1 MGNNN
6 QKPRAHALDALRG
19 YAIITMVLSAMEA
32 FSVLP
37 RWMYHAQVPPPDH
50 VFDPTIYGIT
60 WVDIIFPF
68 FLFSMGAAIPLSLGR
83 QHAKGESIM
92 KLTWK
97 TVQRWVKL
105 TFFAIF
111 IIHAFPFMLGYE
123 QEWMRYAMPIFFF
136 ILLCLMFMPNPF
148 GLSPYKARA
157 ITWSAYLVAVGF
169 MLLQPYAGGAPFRLT
184 DSDCIMLILANVS
197 LTGSIIYLLTIG
209 HPLRRRALLPFL
221 VALVMAAHTANS
233 WPALLIHT
241 SWLPW
246 LYLPAYQE
254 YLLIIIPGTVAGEWI
269 AQWLEKMKANDTSEG
284 LVESVQ
290 KKNEAVLE
298 NVNPLKGGGEAVLEN
313 GNPLKGGRG
322 AVLENGNKVKNDEK
336 AVLENVNP
344 LKGGRGAVLENG
356 NGVKNDEK
364 VVLENGNPLK
374 GGGGAVLEN
383 ENKVRTRSEEMK
395 DKENSLALPVA
406 FLSLALIVVN
416 VVLLFGRHLVANLV
430 ATMVLTALTA
440 WLLRSRREAGTTGVE
455 AAKQRSAS
463 KDASS
468 QNAAKQEV
476 SNREAS
482 SQEAAEREVS
492 NREASSQEAAKQEVS
507 SREAS
512 SQEAS
517 KQEVYNHR
525 SSSITASPT
534 LHFWQRLSS
543 AGAYLLLLGLCLESY
558 EGGIRKDDVTLSYL
572 FVTCGLA
579 FYALLLLTVVCDHWH
594 VRWLCAPLEMV
605 GKNPMVA
612 YVSASMVIIPVLILT
627 HIYPYI
633 DALSSQPLT
642 GFLKGVLLTTLCMA
656 LTAWFTHKRWFWK
669 T

>member
-136 ILLCLMFMPNPF
+136 ILLCLMFMSNPF

-209 HPLRRRALLPFL
+209 HPLRRLALLPFL
-221 VALVMAAHTANS
+221 VALFMAAHTANS
-233 WPALLIHT
+233 WPAQLIHT

-269 AQWLEKMKANDTSEG
+269 AQWLETMKANDTSKG
-284 LVESVQ
+284 LVDNYQ
-290 KKNEAVLE
+290 KKS
-298 NVNPLKGGGEAVLEN
+298 EAVLEN

-322 AVLENGNKVKNDEK
+322 AVLENGN
-336 AVLENVNP
+336 
-344 LKGGRGAVLENG
+344 
-356 NGVKNDEK
+356 GVKNDEK
-364 VVLENGNPLK
+364 
-374 GGGGAVLEN
+374 AVLEN
-383 ENKVRTRSEEMK
+383 ENKVRTRSEDMK
-395 DKENSLALPVA
+395 DKENALALPVA
-406 FLSLALIVVN
+406 LLSLALIVVN

-440 WLLRSRREAGTTGVE
+440 WLLRSRRAAGTTGVE
-455 AAKQRSAS
+455 AAKQRAAL

-468 QNAAKQEV
+468 QNAAKQEL
-476 SNREAS
+476 
-482 SQEAAEREVS
+482 S

-512 SQEAS
+512 SQEAAQ
-517 KQEVYNHR
+517 QEVSNHR

-627 HIYPYI
+627 QLYPYI

-642 GFLKGVLLTTLCMA
+642 GFLKGVLLTALCMA

>member
-209 HPLRRRALLPFL
+209 HPLRRLALLPFL
-221 VALVMAAHTANS
+221 VALFMAAHTANS

-269 AQWLEKMKANDTSEG
+269 AQWLKKMKVNDTSKG
-284 LVESVQ
+284 LVDNYQ
-290 KKNEAVLE
+290 KKSEAVLE
-298 NVNPLKGGGEAVLEN
+298 NVNPLKSG
-313 GNPLKGGRG
+313 KG

-336 AVLENVNP
+336 AVLEN
-344 LKGGRGAVLENG
+344 
-356 NGVKNDEK
+356 
-364 VVLENGNPLK
+364 
-374 GGGGAVLEN
+374 

-395 DKENSLALPVA
+395 EKENALALPVA
-406 FLSLALIVVN
+406 LLSLALIVVN

-440 WLLRSRREAGTTGVE
+440 WLLRSRRKAGTTGVE
-455 AAKQRSAS
+455 AAKQRAAS
-463 KDASS
+463 RD
-468 QNAAKQEV
+468 
-476 SNREAS
+476 
-482 SQEAAEREVS
+482 
-492 NREASSQEAAKQEVS
+492 ASSQEAAKQEV
-507 SREAS
+507 
-512 SQEAS
+512 
-517 KQEVYNHR
+517 YNQK
-525 SSSITASPT
+525 SSSAPASPT

-627 HIYPYI
+627 QLYPYI

-642 GFLKGVLLTTLCMA
+642 GFLKGVLLTSLCMA

>member
-83 QHAKGESIM
+83 QHAKGESIT

-209 HPLRRRALLPFL
+209 HPLRRLALLPFL
-221 VALVMAAHTANS
+221 IALFMAAHTANS
-233 WPALLIHT
+233 WPAQLIHT

-269 AQWLEKMKANDTSEG
+269 AQWLEKMKANDTSKG
-284 LVESVQ
+284 LVKSYQ
-290 KKNEAVLE
+290 KKS
-298 NVNPLKGGGEAVLEN
+298 EAVLEN
-313 GNPLKGGRG
+313 GNPLNGGR
-322 AVLENGNKVKNDEK
+322 E
-336 AVLENVNP
+336 
-344 LKGGRGAVLENG
+344 AVLENG

-364 VVLENGNPLK
+364 
-374 GGGGAVLEN
+374 AVLEN

-395 DKENSLALPVA
+395 EKENALALPVA
-406 FLSLALIVVN
+406 LLSLALIVVN

-455 AAKQRSAS
+455 AAKQ
-463 KDASS
+463 
-468 QNAAKQEV
+468 ET
-476 SNREAS
+476 SN
-482 SQEAAEREVS
+482 Q
-492 NREASSQEAAKQEVS
+492 
-507 SREAS
+507 
-512 SQEAS
+512 
-517 KQEVYNHR
+517 R
-525 SSSITASPT
+525 SSSAPASPT

-627 HIYPYI
+627 QLYPYI

-642 GFLKGVLLTTLCMA
+642 GFLKGVLLTALCMA

>member
-209 HPLRRRALLPFL
+209 HPLRRLALLPFL
-221 VALVMAAHTANS
+221 IALFMAAHTANS

-246 LYLPAYQE
+246 LYLPAYQV

-284 LVESVQ
+284 LVESYQ
-290 KKNEAVLE
+290 KKNE
-298 NVNPLKGGGEAVLEN
+298 
-313 GNPLKGGRG
+313 
-322 AVLENGNKVKNDEK
+322 

-383 ENKVRTRSEEMK
+383 GNKVKNDEKAVLENENKVRTRSEEMK
-395 DKENSLALPVA
+395 DKENALALPVA
-406 FLSLALIVVN
+406 LLSLALIIVN

-440 WLLRSRREAGTTGVE
+440 WLLRSRREAGTPGVE
-455 AAKQRSAS
+455 AAKQRAAS
-463 KDASS
+463 RDASS

-492 NREASSQEAAKQEVS
+492 NREASSQEAAE
-507 SREAS
+507 
-512 SQEAS
+512 
-517 KQEVYNHR
+517 QEVYNQKT
-525 SSSITASPT
+525 SSIPASPT

-627 HIYPYI
+627 QLYPYI

>member
-209 HPLRRRALLPFL
+209 HPLRRLALLPFL
-221 VALVMAAHTANS
+221 VALFMAAHTANS
-233 WPALLIHT
+233 WPAQLIHT

-269 AQWLEKMKANDTSEG
+269 AQWLEKMKTNDTSKG
-284 LVESVQ
+284 LVDNYQ
-290 KKNEAVLE
+290 KKSEAVLDNGNPLNGGREAVLE
-298 NVNPLKGGGEAVLEN
+298 NGNGVKNDEKAVPEN
-313 GNPLKGGRG
+313 GNPLKGGR
-322 AVLENGNKVKNDEK
+322 E
-336 AVLENVNP
+336 
-344 LKGGRGAVLENG
+344 AVLENG

-364 VVLENGNPLK
+364 VVLEN
-374 GGGGAVLEN
+374 

-395 DKENSLALPVA
+395 EKENALALPVA
-406 FLSLALIVVN
+406 LLSLALIVVN

-440 WLLRSRREAGTTGVE
+440 WLLRSRRKAGTIGVE
-455 AAKQRSAS
+455 AAKQRAAL

-468 QNAAKQEV
+468 QNAAKQEL
-476 SNREAS
+476 SNRD
-482 SQEAAEREVS
+482 
-492 NREASSQEAAKQEVS
+492 ASSQEAAKQEVS
-507 SREAS
+507 N
-512 SQEAS
+512 Q
-517 KQEVYNHR
+517 K
-525 SSSITASPT
+525 SSSIPASPT

-642 GFLKGVLLTTLCMA
+642 GFLKGVLLTALCMA

>member
-209 HPLRRRALLPFL
+209 HPLRRLALLPFL
-221 VALVMAAHTANS
+221 VALFMAAHTANS

-269 AQWLEKMKANDTSEG
+269 AQWLETMKANDTSEG
-284 LVESVQ
+284 LVESYQ

-298 NVNPLKGGGEAVLEN
+298 NVNPLKS
-313 GNPLKGGRG
+313 R
-322 AVLENGNKVKNDEK
+322 
-336 AVLENVNP
+336 
-344 LKGGRGAVLENG
+344 RGAVLENG

-364 VVLENGNPLK
+364 VVLEN
-374 GGGGAVLEN
+374 

-395 DKENSLALPVA
+395 DKENALALPVA

-476 SNREAS
+476 
-482 SQEAAEREVS
+482 
-492 NREASSQEAAKQEVS
+492 
-507 SREAS
+507 
-512 SQEAS
+512 
-517 KQEVYNHR
+517 YNQKC
-525 SSSITASPT
+525 SSIPASPT

-642 GFLKGVLLTTLCMA
+642 GFLKGVLLTALCMA

>member
-209 HPLRRRALLPFL
+209 HPLRRLALLPFL
-221 VALVMAAHTANS
+221 VALFMAAHTANS

-269 AQWLEKMKANDTSEG
+269 AQWLEKMKANDTSKG
-284 LVESVQ
+284 LVDNYK

-298 NVNPLKGGGEAVLEN
+298 SG
-313 GNPLKGGRG
+313 
-322 AVLENGNKVKNDEK
+322 
-336 AVLENVNP
+336 NP

-364 VVLENGNPLK
+364 VVLED
-374 GGGGAVLEN
+374 

-395 DKENSLALPVA
+395 DKENALALPVA
-406 FLSLALIVVN
+406 LLSLALIIVN

-455 AAKQRSAS
+455 AAKQRAAS
-463 KDASS
+463 RDASS

-482 SQEAAEREVS
+482 SQEAA
-492 NREASSQEAAKQEVS
+492 
-507 SREAS
+507 
-512 SQEAS
+512 
-517 KQEVYNHR
+517 KQEVYNQKT
-525 SSSITASPT
+525 SSIPASPT

-642 GFLKGVLLTTLCMA
+642 GFLKGVLLTALCMA

>member
-1 MGNNN
+1 MLFLSGSFHSLFRNRTFAFMKSRNMGNNN

-83 QHAKGESIM
+83 QHAKGESIT

-136 ILLCLMFMPNPF
+136 ILLCLMFMPNSF

-157 ITWSAYLVAVGF
+157 ITWSAYLVVVGF

-209 HPLRRRALLPFL
+209 HPLRRLALLPFL
-221 VALVMAAHTANS
+221 IALFMAAHTANS
-233 WPALLIHT
+233 WPAQLIHT

-269 AQWLEKMKANDTSEG
+269 AQWLEKMKANDTSKG
-284 LVESVQ
+284 LVENYQ
-290 KKNEAVLE
+290 KKS
-298 NVNPLKGGGEAVLEN
+298 EAVLEN
-313 GNPLKGGRG
+313 GNPLKGGRE
-322 AVLENGNKVKNDEK
+322 AVPENGK
-336 AVLENVNP
+336 
-344 LKGGRGAVLENG
+344 
-356 NGVKNDEK
+356 GVKDVEK
-364 VVLENGNPLK
+364 
-374 GGGGAVLEN
+374 AVLEN

-395 DKENSLALPVA
+395 EKENALALPVA
-406 FLSLALIVVN
+406 LLSSALIVVN

-440 WLLRSRREAGTTGVE
+440 WLLRSRREAGSTGVE
-455 AAKQRSAS
+455 AARQRAVL
-463 KDASS
+463 KEASS
-468 QNAAKQEV
+468 QNAAKQEA

-482 SQEAAEREVS
+482 SQG
-492 NREASSQEAAKQEVS
+492 AAKQEVS
-507 SREAS
+507 N
-512 SQEAS
+512 Q
-517 KQEVYNHR
+517 K
-525 SSSITASPT
+525 SSSTQASPT

-642 GFLKGVLLTTLCMA
+642 GFLKGVLLTALCMA

>member
-209 HPLRRRALLPFL
+209 HPLRRLALLPFL
-221 VALVMAAHTANS
+221 VALFMAAHTANS

-246 LYLPAYQE
+246 LYLPAYQV

-269 AQWLEKMKANDTSEG
+269 AQWLEKMKANDTSKG
-284 LVESVQ
+284 LVDNYQ
-290 KKNEAVLE
+290 KKNE
-298 NVNPLKGGGEAVLEN
+298 
-313 GNPLKGGRG
+313 
-322 AVLENGNKVKNDEK
+322 

-364 VVLENGNPLK
+364 
-374 GGGGAVLEN
+374 AVLEN
-383 ENKVRTRSEEMK
+383 ENKVRTKSEEMK
-395 DKENSLALPVA
+395 DKENALALPVA
-406 FLSLALIVVN
+406 LLSLALIVVN

-455 AAKQRSAS
+455 AAKQRAAS

-468 QNAAKQEV
+468 QNAAKQ
-476 SNREAS
+476 
-482 SQEAAEREVS
+482 EVS

-517 KQEVYNHR
+517 KQEVYNR
-525 SSSITASPT
+525 EASLQEAAQQEVYNQKCSSIPASPT

>member
-209 HPLRRRALLPFL
+209 HPLRRLALLPFL
-221 VALVMAAHTANS
+221 VALFMAAHTANS

-269 AQWLEKMKANDTSEG
+269 AQWLEKMKANDTSKG
-284 LVESVQ
+284 LVDNYQ
-290 KKNEAVLE
+290 KKNE
-298 NVNPLKGGGEAVLEN
+298 
-313 GNPLKGGRG
+313 
-322 AVLENGNKVKNDEK
+322 

-374 GGGGAVLEN
+374 GGRGAVLENGNGVKNDEKAVLEN

-395 DKENSLALPVA
+395 EKENALALPVA

-455 AAKQRSAS
+455 AAKQRAAS
-463 KDASS
+463 RDASS

-476 SNREAS
+476 YNREAS
-482 SQEAAEREVS
+482 LQEAA
-492 NREASSQEAAKQEVS
+492 Q
-507 SREAS
+507 
-512 SQEAS
+512 
-517 KQEVYNHR
+517 QEVYNQKC
-525 SSSITASPT
+525 SSIPASPT

-642 GFLKGVLLTTLCMA
+642 GFLKGVLLTALCMA

>member
-209 HPLRRRALLPFL
+209 HPLRRLALLPFL
-221 VALVMAAHTANS
+221 VALFMAAHTANS
-233 WPALLIHT
+233 WPAQLIHT

-269 AQWLEKMKANDTSEG
+269 AQWLEKMKANDTSKG
-284 LVESVQ
+284 LVDNYQ
-290 KKNEAVLE
+290 KKS
-298 NVNPLKGGGEAVLEN
+298 EAVLEN

-336 AVLENVNP
+336 AVLEN
-344 LKGGRGAVLENG
+344 
-356 NGVKNDEK
+356 
-364 VVLENGNPLK
+364 
-374 GGGGAVLEN
+374 

-395 DKENSLALPVA
+395 EKENALALPVA
-406 FLSLALIVVN
+406 LLSLALIVVN

-440 WLLRSRREAGTTGVE
+440 WLLRSRRKAGTTGVE
-455 AAKQRSAS
+455 AAKQRAAS

-468 QNAAKQEV
+468 QNAAKQEL
-476 SNREAS
+476 
-482 SQEAAEREVS
+482 S
-492 NREASSQEAAKQEVS
+492 NREASSQEAAKQEVYN
-507 SREAS
+507 REAS
-512 SQEAS
+512 SQEAA
-517 KQEVYNHR
+517 KQEVSNQKC
-525 SSSITASPT
+525 SSIPASPT

-627 HIYPYI
+627 QLYPYI

-642 GFLKGVLLTTLCMA
+642 GFLKGVLLTALCMA

>member
-209 HPLRRRALLPFL
+209 HPLRRLALLPFL
-221 VALVMAAHTANS
+221 VALFMAAHTANS

-284 LVESVQ
+284 LVDNYQ
-290 KKNEAVLE
+290 KKS
-298 NVNPLKGGGEAVLEN
+298 EAVLEN
-313 GNPLKGGRG
+313 GNPLKGGSE
-322 AVLENGNKVKNDEK
+322 AVFENGNKVKNDEK
-336 AVLENVNP
+336 AVLES
-344 LKGGRGAVLENG
+344 
-356 NGVKNDEK
+356 
-364 VVLENGNPLK
+364 
-374 GGGGAVLEN
+374 

-395 DKENSLALPVA
+395 EKENALALPVA
-406 FLSLALIVVN
+406 LLSLALIVVN

-440 WLLRSRREAGTTGVE
+440 WLLRSRREVGTTGVE
-455 AAKQRSAS
+455 AAKQRAAS
-463 KDASS
+463 RDASS

-482 SQEAAEREVS
+482 SQEAAKQEVS
-492 NREASSQEAAKQEVS
+492 NREASSQEAAKQEVYN
-507 SREAS
+507 REAS
-512 SQEAS
+512 SQEAA
-517 KQEVYNHR
+517 KQEVSNQKT
-525 SSSITASPT
+525 SSVPASPT

-642 GFLKGVLLTTLCMA
+642 GFLKGVLLTALCMA

>member
-209 HPLRRRALLPFL
+209 HPLRRLALLPFL
-221 VALVMAAHTANS
+221 VALFMAAHTANS

-284 LVESVQ
+284 LVESYQ

-298 NVNPLKGGGEAVLEN
+298 NVNPLKGGRE
-313 GNPLKGGRG
+313 
-322 AVLENGNKVKNDEK
+322 
-336 AVLENVNP
+336 
-344 LKGGRGAVLENG
+344 AVLENG

-364 VVLENGNPLK
+364 VVLED
-374 GGGGAVLEN
+374 

-395 DKENSLALPVA
+395 EKENALALPVA

-440 WLLRSRREAGTTGVE
+440 WLLRSRRKAGTTGVE

-476 SNREAS
+476 
-482 SQEAAEREVS
+482 
-492 NREASSQEAAKQEVS
+492 
-507 SREAS
+507 
-512 SQEAS
+512 
-517 KQEVYNHR
+517 YNQKC
-525 SSSITASPT
+525 SSIPASPT

>member
-209 HPLRRRALLPFL
+209 HPLRRLALLPFL
-221 VALVMAAHTANS
+221 VALFMAAHTANS

-246 LYLPAYQE
+246 LYLPVYQE

-269 AQWLEKMKANDTSEG
+269 AQWLEKMKANDTSKG
-284 LVESVQ
+284 LVDNYQ

-298 NVNPLKGGGEAVLEN
+298 NG
-313 GNPLKGGRG
+313 
-322 AVLENGNKVKNDEK
+322 
-336 AVLENVNP
+336 NP

-364 VVLENGNPLK
+364 VVLEN
-374 GGGGAVLEN
+374 

-395 DKENSLALPVA
+395 DKENALALPVA
-406 FLSLALIVVN
+406 LLSLALIIVN

-455 AAKQRSAS
+455 AAKQRAAS

-492 NREASSQEAAKQEVS
+492 SREASSQEAAKQEV
-507 SREAS
+507 
-512 SQEAS
+512 
-517 KQEVYNHR
+517 YNQKC
-525 SSSITASPT
+525 SSIPASPT

-642 GFLKGVLLTTLCMA
+642 GFLKGVLLTALCMA

>member
-197 LTGSIIYLLTIG
+197 LTGSIVYLLTIG
-209 HPLRRRALLPFL
+209 HPLRRLALLPFL
-221 VALVMAAHTANS
+221 VALFMAAHTANS

-269 AQWLEKMKANDTSEG
+269 AQWLETMKANDTSKG
-284 LVESVQ
+284 LVDNYQ
-290 KKNEAVLE
+290 KKS
-298 NVNPLKGGGEAVLEN
+298 EAVLEN

-322 AVLENGNKVKNDEK
+322 AVLDNGNKVKNDEK
-336 AVLENVNP
+336 
-344 LKGGRGAVLENG
+344 
-356 NGVKNDEK
+356 
-364 VVLENGNPLK
+364 
-374 GGGGAVLEN
+374 AVLEN

-395 DKENSLALPVA
+395 DKENALALPVA
-406 FLSLALIVVN
+406 LLSLALIVVN

-455 AAKQRSAS
+455 AAKQ
-463 KDASS
+463 
-468 QNAAKQEV
+468 ET
-476 SNREAS
+476 SN
-482 SQEAAEREVS
+482 Q
-492 NREASSQEAAKQEVS
+492 
-507 SREAS
+507 
-512 SQEAS
+512 
-517 KQEVYNHR
+517 R
-525 SSSITASPT
+525 SSSTPASPT

-627 HIYPYI
+627 QLYPYI
-633 DALSSQPLT
+633 DALSSEPLT
-642 GFLKGVLLTTLCMA
+642 GFLKGVLLTALCMA

>member
-105 TFFAIF
+105 TLFAIF

-169 MLLQPYAGGAPFRLT
+169 MLMQPYAGGAPFRLT

-209 HPLRRRALLPFL
+209 HPLRRLALLPFL
-221 VALVMAAHTANS
+221 IALFMAAHTANS

-246 LYLPAYQE
+246 LYLPAYQV

-269 AQWLEKMKANDTSEG
+269 AQWLEKMKANDTSKG
-284 LVESVQ
+284 LVDNYQ
-290 KKNEAVLE
+290 KKN
-298 NVNPLKGGGEAVLEN
+298 EAVLEN
-313 GNPLKGGRG
+313 GNPLKGGR
-322 AVLENGNKVKNDEK
+322 E
-336 AVLENVNP
+336 
-344 LKGGRGAVLENG
+344 AVLENG

-364 VVLENGNPLK
+364 V
-374 GGGGAVLEN
+374 VLEN

-395 DKENSLALPVA
+395 DKENALALPVA
-406 FLSLALIVVN
+406 FLSLALIIVN

-482 SQEAAEREVS
+482 L
-492 NREASSQEAAKQEVS
+492 QEAAKQEVS
-507 SREAS
+507 NREAS

-627 HIYPYI
+627 QLYPYI

>member
-209 HPLRRRALLPFL
+209 HPLRRLALLPFL
-221 VALVMAAHTANS
+221 VALFMAAHTANS

-269 AQWLEKMKANDTSEG
+269 AQWLEKMKANDTSKG
-284 LVESVQ
+284 LVDNYQ
-290 KKNEAVLE
+290 KKNE
-298 NVNPLKGGGEAVLEN
+298 
-313 GNPLKGGRG
+313 
-322 AVLENGNKVKNDEK
+322 

-356 NGVKNDEK
+356 NVVKNDEK

-383 ENKVRTRSEEMK
+383 GNKVKNDEKAVLENENKVRTRSEEMK
-395 DKENSLALPVA
+395 DKENALALPVA
-406 FLSLALIVVN
+406 LLSLALIIVN

-440 WLLRSRREAGTTGVE
+440 WLLRSRREAGTPGVE
-455 AAKQRSAS
+455 AAKQRAAS
-463 KDASS
+463 RDASS

-482 SQEAAEREVS
+482 SQEAAEREVY

-507 SREAS
+507 NREAS

-627 HIYPYI
+627 QLYPYI

>member
-209 HPLRRRALLPFL
+209 HPLRRLALLPFL
-221 VALVMAAHTANS
+221 VALFMAAHTANS

-246 LYLPAYQE
+246 LYLPAYQV

-269 AQWLEKMKANDTSEG
+269 AQWLETMKANDTSKG
-284 LVESVQ
+284 LVESYQ
-290 KKNEAVLE
+290 KKS
-298 NVNPLKGGGEAVLEN
+298 EAVLEN
-313 GNPLKGGRG
+313 G
-322 AVLENGNKVKNDEK
+322 
-336 AVLENVNP
+336 NP

-364 VVLENGNPLK
+364 VVLED
-374 GGGGAVLEN
+374 

-395 DKENSLALPVA
+395 DKENALALPVA
-406 FLSLALIVVN
+406 LLSLALIIVN

-492 NREASSQEAAKQEVS
+492 SREASSQEAAKQEV
-507 SREAS
+507 
-512 SQEAS
+512 
-517 KQEVYNHR
+517 YNQKC
-525 SSSITASPT
+525 SSIPASPT

-642 GFLKGVLLTTLCMA
+642 GFLKGVLLTALCMA

>member
-1 MGNNN
+1 MLFLSGSFHSLFRNRTFAFMKSRNMGNNN

-209 HPLRRRALLPFL
+209 HPLRRLALLPFL
-221 VALVMAAHTANS
+221 VALFMAAHTANS
-233 WPALLIHT
+233 WPAQLIHT

-269 AQWLEKMKANDTSEG
+269 AQWLEKMKANDTSKG
-284 LVESVQ
+284 LVDNYQ
-290 KKNEAVLE
+290 KKSE
-298 NVNPLKGGGEAVLEN
+298 
-313 GNPLKGGRG
+313 

-336 AVLENVNP
+336 AVLEN
-344 LKGGRGAVLENG
+344 
-356 NGVKNDEK
+356 
-364 VVLENGNPLK
+364 
-374 GGGGAVLEN
+374 

-395 DKENSLALPVA
+395 EKENALALPVA
-406 FLSLALIVVN
+406 LLSLALIVVN

-440 WLLRSRREAGTTGVE
+440 WLLRSRRKAGTTGVE
-455 AAKQRSAS
+455 AAKQ
-463 KDASS
+463 
-468 QNAAKQEV
+468 ET
-476 SNREAS
+476 SN
-482 SQEAAEREVS
+482 Q
-492 NREASSQEAAKQEVS
+492 K
-507 SREAS
+507 
-512 SQEAS
+512 
-517 KQEVYNHR
+517 
-525 SSSITASPT
+525 SSSTPASPT

-612 YVSASMVIIPVLILT
+612 YVSSSMVIIPVLILT
-627 HIYPYI
+627 QLYPYI

-642 GFLKGVLLTTLCMA
+642 GFLKGVLLTALCMA

>member
-1 MGNNN
+1 MKSRNMGNNN

-83 QHAKGESIM
+83 QHAKGESIT

-123 QEWMRYAMPIFFF
+123 QEWMRYAMPISFF

-209 HPLRRRALLPFL
+209 HPLRRLALLPFL
-221 VALVMAAHTANS
+221 IALFMAAHTANS
-233 WPALLIHT
+233 WPAQLIHT
-241 SWLPW
+241 SRLPW

-269 AQWLEKMKANDTSEG
+269 AQWLEKMKVKDTG
-284 LVESVQ
+284 KDLVDNYQ
-290 KKNEAVLE
+290 KKSE
-298 NVNPLKGGGEAVLEN
+298 
-313 GNPLKGGRG
+313 
-322 AVLENGNKVKNDEK
+322 

-364 VVLENGNPLK
+364 AVLENGNPLK
-374 GGGGAVLEN
+374 GGRGAVLENGNGVKNDEKVVLEN

-395 DKENSLALPVA
+395 DKENALALPVA
-406 FLSLALIVVN
+406 LLSLALIVVN
-416 VVLLFGRHLVANLV
+416 VVLLFGRHLVANLI
-430 ATMVLTALTA
+430 ATIVLTALTA
-440 WLLRSRREAGTTGVE
+440 WLLRSRREAGSTGVE
-455 AAKQRSAS
+455 AARQRAAL
-463 KDASS
+463 KEASS

-482 SQEAAEREVS
+482 SQG
-492 NREASSQEAAKQEVS
+492 AAKQEVS
-507 SREAS
+507 N
-512 SQEAS
+512 Q
-517 KQEVYNHR
+517 K
-525 SSSITASPT
+525 SSSTQASPT

-627 HIYPYI
+627 QLYPYI
-633 DALSSQPLT
+633 DALSSEPLT
-642 GFLKGVLLTTLCMA
+642 GFLKGVLLTALCMA

>member
-6 QKPRAHALDALRG
+6 QEPRAHALDALRG

-148 GLSPYKARA
+148 GLSPYKART

-209 HPLRRRALLPFL
+209 HPLRRLALLPFL
-221 VALVMAAHTANS
+221 VALFMAAHTANS
-233 WPALLIHT
+233 WPAQLIHT

-269 AQWLEKMKANDTSEG
+269 AQWLEKMKANDTSKG
-284 LVESVQ
+284 LVDNYQ
-290 KKNEAVLE
+290 KKN
-298 NVNPLKGGGEAVLEN
+298 EAVLEN

-336 AVLENVNP
+336 V
-344 LKGGRGAVLENG
+344 
-356 NGVKNDEK
+356 
-364 VVLENGNPLK
+364 
-374 GGGGAVLEN
+374 VLEN

-395 DKENSLALPVA
+395 DKENALALPVA
-406 FLSLALIVVN
+406 LLSLALIVVN

-440 WLLRSRREAGTTGVE
+440 WLLRSRREAGTTDVE
-455 AAKQRSAS
+455 AAKQ
-463 KDASS
+463 
-468 QNAAKQEV
+468 EI
-476 SNREAS
+476 SN
-482 SQEAAEREVS
+482 Q
-492 NREASSQEAAKQEVS
+492 K
-507 SREAS
+507 
-512 SQEAS
+512 
-517 KQEVYNHR
+517 
-525 SSSITASPT
+525 SSSAPVSPT

-642 GFLKGVLLTTLCMA
+642 GFLKGVLLTALCMA

>member
-209 HPLRRRALLPFL
+209 HPLRRLALLPFL
-221 VALVMAAHTANS
+221 VALFMAAHTANS
-233 WPALLIHT
+233 WPAQLIHT

-269 AQWLEKMKANDTSEG
+269 AQWLEKMKANDMSKG
-284 LVESVQ
+284 LVDNYQ
-290 KKNEAVLE
+290 KKN
-298 NVNPLKGGGEAVLEN
+298 EAVLEN

-336 AVLENVNP
+336 T
-344 LKGGRGAVLENG
+344 
-356 NGVKNDEK
+356 
-364 VVLENGNPLK
+364 
-374 GGGGAVLEN
+374 VLEN

-395 DKENSLALPVA
+395 DKENALALPVA
-406 FLSLALIVVN
+406 LLSLALIVVN

-455 AAKQRSAS
+455 AARQRAAL
-463 KDASS
+463 KEASS
-468 QNAAKQEV
+468 QGAAKQEV

-482 SQEAAEREVS
+482 SQEAAKQRIS

-507 SREAS
+507 N
-512 SQEAS
+512 Q
-517 KQEVYNHR
+517 K
-525 SSSITASPT
+525 SSSTQASPT

-627 HIYPYI
+627 QLYPYI

-642 GFLKGVLLTTLCMA
+642 GFLKGVLLTALCMA

>member
-68 FLFSMGAAIPLSLGR
+68 FLFSMGAAITLSLGR
-83 QHAKGESIM
+83 QHAKGESIT

-169 MLLQPYAGGAPFRLT
+169 MLLQPYAGGAPFRLA

-209 HPLRRRALLPFL
+209 HPLRRLALLPFL
-221 VALVMAAHTANS
+221 IALFMAAHTANS
-233 WPALLIHT
+233 WPAQLIHT

-269 AQWLEKMKANDTSEG
+269 AQWLEKMKVKDTGKG
-284 LVESVQ
+284 LVENYQ
-290 KKNEAVLE
+290 INEE
-298 NVNPLKGGGEAVLEN
+298 VLEN
-313 GNPLKGGRG
+313 GNPLKGGRE
-322 AVLENGNKVKNDEK
+322 AVLENE
-336 AVLENVNP
+336 
-344 LKGGRGAVLENG
+344 
-356 NGVKNDEK
+356 NGVKDVEK
-364 VVLENGNPLK
+364 VVLENEIKDEEQEVLENKEEKK
-374 GGGGAVLEN
+374 GGREAVLEN
-383 ENKVRTRSEEMK
+383 ENKVRTRSEEVK
-395 DKENSLALPVA
+395 EKENALALPVA
-406 FLSLALIVVN
+406 LLSLALIVTN
-416 VVLLFGRHLVANLV
+416 VVLLFGRHLVVNLI
-430 ATMVLTALTA
+430 ATIVLTTLTA
-440 WLLRSRREAGTTGVE
+440 WLLRSRREADSTGVE
-455 AAKQRSAS
+455 AAKQRAAL
-463 KDASS
+463 KEASS
-468 QNAAKQEV
+468 QEAAKQEVSNREASSQEAAKQEVSNREASSQSAAKQEV

-482 SQEAAEREVS
+482 SQEAAEQEVS
-492 NREASSQEAAKQEVS
+492 NQK
-507 SREAS
+507 
-512 SQEAS
+512 
-517 KQEVYNHR
+517 
-525 SSSITASPT
+525 SSSTPASPT

-642 GFLKGVLLTTLCMA
+642 GFLKGVLLTALCMA

>member
-83 QHAKGESIM
+83 QHAKGESIT

-209 HPLRRRALLPFL
+209 HPLRRLALLPFL
-221 VALVMAAHTANS
+221 IALFMAAHTANS
-233 WPALLIHT
+233 WPAQLIHT

-269 AQWLEKMKANDTSEG
+269 AQWLEKMKANDTSKG
-284 LVESVQ
+284 LVENYQ
-290 KKNEAVLE
+290 KKS
-298 NVNPLKGGGEAVLEN
+298 EAVLEN
-313 GNPLKGGRG
+313 GNPLKGGRE
-322 AVLENGNKVKNDEK
+322 AVLENGNNVKNDEK
-336 AVLENVNP
+336 AVPENGNP
-344 LKGGRGAVLENG
+344 LKGGREAVLENG

-364 VVLENGNPLK
+364 VVLENEIKDEEQEVLENNEEKK
-374 GGGGAVLEN
+374 GGREAVLEN
-383 ENKVRTRSEEMK
+383 GNKVRTRSEEMK
-395 DKENSLALPVA
+395 EKENALALPVA
-406 FLSLALIVVN
+406 LLSLALIVVN

-440 WLLRSRREAGTTGVE
+440 WLLRSRRKAGTTGVE
-455 AAKQRSAS
+455 AARQRAAL
-463 KDASS
+463 KEASS
-468 QNAAKQEV
+468 QEAAKQEV

-482 SQEAAEREVS
+482 SQG
-492 NREASSQEAAKQEVS
+492 AAKQEVS
-507 SREAS
+507 N
-512 SQEAS
+512 Q
-517 KQEVYNHR
+517 K
-525 SSSITASPT
+525 SSSTQASPT

-627 HIYPYI
+627 QLYPYI

-642 GFLKGVLLTTLCMA
+642 GFLKGVLLTALCMA

>member
-68 FLFSMGAAIPLSLGR
+68 FLFSMGAAIPLSLRR

-123 QEWMRYAMPIFFF
+123 QEWMCYAMPIFFF

-209 HPLRRRALLPFL
+209 HPLRRLALLPFL
-221 VALVMAAHTANS
+221 VALFMAAHTANS
-233 WPALLIHT
+233 WPAQLIHT

-269 AQWLEKMKANDTSEG
+269 AQWLEKMKANDTSKG
-284 LVESVQ
+284 LVESYQ

-298 NVNPLKGGGEAVLEN
+298 NGNPLNGGREAVLEN
-313 GNPLKGGRG
+313 GNKVKNDEKAVLEKGNPLKGGRG

-336 AVLENVNP
+336 V
-344 LKGGRGAVLENG
+344 
-356 NGVKNDEK
+356 
-364 VVLENGNPLK
+364 
-374 GGGGAVLEN
+374 VLEN

-395 DKENSLALPVA
+395 DKENALALPVA
-406 FLSLALIVVN
+406 LLSLALIVVN

-440 WLLRSRREAGTTGVE
+440 WLLRSRRKAGTTGVE
-455 AAKQRSAS
+455 AAKQRAAS
-463 KDASS
+463 RDASS
-468 QNAAKQEV
+468 QNAAKQEL
-476 SNREAS
+476 SSREAS
-482 SQEAAEREVS
+482 LQEAAKQEVY

-507 SREAS
+507 N
-512 SQEAS
+512 Q
-517 KQEVYNHR
+517 KC
-525 SSSITASPT
+525 SSIPASPT

-642 GFLKGVLLTTLCMA
+642 GFLKGVLLTALCMA

>member
-209 HPLRRRALLPFL
+209 HPLRRLALLPFL
-221 VALVMAAHTANS
+221 VALFMAAHTANS

-246 LYLPAYQE
+246 LYLPAYQV

-269 AQWLEKMKANDTSEG
+269 AQWLEKMKANDTSKG
-284 LVESVQ
+284 LVDNYQ

-298 NVNPLKGGGEAVLEN
+298 S
-313 GNPLKGGRG
+313 GNS
-322 AVLENGNKVKNDEK
+322 
-336 AVLENVNP
+336 

-364 VVLENGNPLK
+364 VVLED
-374 GGGGAVLEN
+374 

-395 DKENSLALPVA
+395 EKENALALPVA
-406 FLSLALIVVN
+406 LLSLALIVVN

-455 AAKQRSAS
+455 AAKQRDAS

-492 NREASSQEAAKQEVS
+492 

-512 SQEAS
+512 S
-517 KQEVYNHR
+517 QEVYNHR

-656 LTAWFTHKRWFWK
+656 LTAWFTHKRCFWK

>member
-209 HPLRRRALLPFL
+209 HPLRRLALLPFL
-221 VALVMAAHTANS
+221 VALFMAAHTANS

-269 AQWLEKMKANDTSEG
+269 AQWLEKMKTNDTSKG
-284 LVESVQ
+284 PVESYQ
-290 KKNEAVLE
+290 KKSEAVFE
-298 NVNPLKGGGEAVLEN
+298 NVNPLNGGREAVLD
-313 GNPLKGGRG
+313 
-322 AVLENGNKVKNDEK
+322 NGNKVKNDEK
-336 AVLENVNP
+336 
-344 LKGGRGAVLENG
+344 
-356 NGVKNDEK
+356 
-364 VVLENGNPLK
+364 
-374 GGGGAVLEN
+374 AVLEN

-395 DKENSLALPVA
+395 DKENALALPVA
-406 FLSLALIVVN
+406 LLSLALIVVN

-440 WLLRSRREAGTTGVE
+440 WLLRSRRKAGTTGVE
-455 AAKQRSAS
+455 AAKQRAAS

-476 SNREAS
+476 
-482 SQEAAEREVS
+482 
-492 NREASSQEAAKQEVS
+492 
-507 SREAS
+507 
-512 SQEAS
+512 
-517 KQEVYNHR
+517 YNQK
-525 SSSITASPT
+525 SSSTPASPT

-633 DALSSQPLT
+633 DALSSEPLT
-642 GFLKGVLLTTLCMA
+642 GFLKGVLLTALCMA

>member
-83 QHAKGESIM
+83 QYAKGESIT

-169 MLLQPYAGGAPFRLT
+169 MLLQPYAGGAPFRLA

-197 LTGSIIYLLTIG
+197 LTGSIIYLQTIG
-209 HPLRRRALLPFL
+209 HPLRRLALLPFL
-221 VALVMAAHTANS
+221 IALFMAAHTANS
-233 WPALLIHT
+233 WPAQLIHT

-269 AQWLEKMKANDTSEG
+269 AQWLEKMKVKDTGKG
-284 LVESVQ
+284 LVEKYQ
-290 KKNEAVLE
+290 INEE
-298 NVNPLKGGGEAVLEN
+298 VLEN
-313 GNPLKGGRG
+313 GNPLKGERG
-322 AVLENGNKVKNDEK
+322 AVLESGNKVKNDEK

-344 LKGGRGAVLENG
+344 LKGGRE
-356 NGVKNDEK
+356 
-364 VVLENGNPLK
+364 
-374 GGGGAVLEN
+374 AVLEN
-383 ENKVRTRSEEMK
+383 ENKVRTRSEEVK
-395 DKENSLALPVA
+395 DKENALALPVA
-406 FLSLALIVVN
+406 LLSLVLIVTN
-416 VVLLFGRHLVANLV
+416 VVLLFGRHLVANLI
-430 ATMVLTALTA
+430 ATIVLTALTA
-440 WLLRSRREAGTTGVE
+440 WLLRSRREAGSTSVE
-455 AAKQRSAS
+455 AAKQR
-463 KDASS
+463 
-468 QNAAKQEV
+468 AALK
-476 SNREAS
+476 EAS
-482 SQEAAEREVS
+482 SQGAAKQEVS

-507 SREAS
+507 NREASSPGAAKQEVSNREAS
-512 SQEAS
+512 SQEAA
-517 KQEVYNHR
+517 KQEVSNQK
-525 SSSITASPT
+525 SSSPPASPT

-627 HIYPYI
+627 QLYPYI
-633 DALSSQPLT
+633 DALSSEPLT
-642 GFLKGVLLTTLCMA
+642 GFLKGVLLTALCMA
-656 LTAWFTHKRWFWK
+656 LTVWFTHKRWFWK

>member
-83 QHAKGESIM
+83 QHAKGESMM

-209 HPLRRRALLPFL
+209 HPLRRLALLPFL
-221 VALVMAAHTANS
+221 VALFMAAHTANS

-246 LYLPAYQE
+246 LYLPVYQE

-269 AQWLEKMKANDTSEG
+269 AQWLEKMKANDTSKG
-284 LVESVQ
+284 LVDNYQ
-290 KKNEAVLE
+290 KKN
-298 NVNPLKGGGEAVLEN
+298 EAVLEN
-313 GNPLKGGRG
+313 GNPLKSSRG

-336 AVLENVNP
+336 VVLENVNP

-364 VVLENGNPLK
+364 VVLEN
-374 GGGGAVLEN
+374 

-395 DKENSLALPVA
+395 DKENALALPVA
-406 FLSLALIVVN
+406 LLSLALIIVN

-455 AAKQRSAS
+455 AAKQRAAS

-492 NREASSQEAAKQEVS
+492 SREASSQEAAKQEV
-507 SREAS
+507 
-512 SQEAS
+512 
-517 KQEVYNHR
+517 YNQKC
-525 SSSITASPT
+525 SSIPASPT

-642 GFLKGVLLTTLCMA
+642 GFLKGVLLTALCMA

>member
-92 KLTWK
+92 RLTWK

-123 QEWMRYAMPIFFF
+123 QEWMCYAMPIFFF

-209 HPLRRRALLPFL
+209 HPLRRLALLPFL
-221 VALVMAAHTANS
+221 IALFMAAHTANS

-269 AQWLEKMKANDTSEG
+269 AQWLEKMKANDTSKG
-284 LVESVQ
+284 LVDNY
-290 KKNEAVLE
+290 KKKSEAVLE
-298 NVNPLKGGGEAVLEN
+298 NVNPLKGG
-313 GNPLKGGRG
+313 KG

-336 AVLENVNP
+336 AVLEN
-344 LKGGRGAVLENG
+344 
-356 NGVKNDEK
+356 
-364 VVLENGNPLK
+364 
-374 GGGGAVLEN
+374 

-395 DKENSLALPVA
+395 EKENALALPVA
-406 FLSLALIVVN
+406 LLSLALIVVN

-440 WLLRSRREAGTTGVE
+440 WLLRSRREAGTTDVE
-455 AAKQRSAS
+455 AAKQRAAS

-468 QNAAKQEV
+468 QNAAKQEL
-476 SNREAS
+476 
-482 SQEAAEREVS
+482 S
-492 NREASSQEAAKQEVS
+492 NREASSQEAAKQEV
-507 SREAS
+507 
-512 SQEAS
+512 
-517 KQEVYNHR
+517 YNQK
-525 SSSITASPT
+525 SSSIPASPT

-642 GFLKGVLLTTLCMA
+642 GFLKGVLLTALCMA

>member
-123 QEWMRYAMPIFFF
+123 QEWMCYAMPIFFF

-209 HPLRRRALLPFL
+209 HPLRRLALLPFL
-221 VALVMAAHTANS
+221 VALFMAAHTANS

-269 AQWLEKMKANDTSEG
+269 AQWLEKMKANDTSKG
-284 LVESVQ
+284 LVENYQ
-290 KKNEAVLE
+290 KKN
-298 NVNPLKGGGEAVLEN
+298 EAVLEN
-313 GNPLKGGRG
+313 GNPLKGGSE
-322 AVLENGNKVKNDEK
+322 AVFESGNKVKNDE
-336 AVLENVNP
+336 NV
-344 LKGGRGAVLENG
+344 
-356 NGVKNDEK
+356 
-364 VVLENGNPLK
+364 
-374 GGGGAVLEN
+374 VLEN
-383 ENKVRTRSEEMK
+383 ENKVKTRSEEMK
-395 DKENSLALPVA
+395 DKENALALPVA
-406 FLSLALIVVN
+406 LLSLALIVVN

-455 AAKQRSAS
+455 AAKQ
-463 KDASS
+463 
-468 QNAAKQEV
+468 ET
-476 SNREAS
+476 SN
-482 SQEAAEREVS
+482 Q
-492 NREASSQEAAKQEVS
+492 
-507 SREAS
+507 
-512 SQEAS
+512 
-517 KQEVYNHR
+517 R
-525 SSSITASPT
+525 SSSAPASPT

-627 HIYPYI
+627 QLYPYI

-642 GFLKGVLLTTLCMA
+642 GFLKGVLLTALCMA

>member
-83 QHAKGESIM
+83 QHAKGESIT

-169 MLLQPYAGGAPFRLT
+169 MLLQPYAGGAPFRLA

-197 LTGSIIYLLTIG
+197 ITGSIIYLLTIG
-209 HPLRRRALLPFL
+209 HPLRRLALLPFL
-221 VALVMAAHTANS
+221 IALFMAAHTANS
-233 WPALLIHT
+233 WPAQLIHT

-269 AQWLEKMKANDTSEG
+269 AQWLEKMKAKDTGKG
-284 LVESVQ
+284 LVEKYQ
-290 KKNEAVLE
+290 INEE
-298 NVNPLKGGGEAVLEN
+298 VLEN
-313 GNPLKGGRG
+313 GNPLKGERG
-322 AVLENGNKVKNDEK
+322 AVLESGNKVKNDEK

-344 LKGGRGAVLENG
+344 LKGGRGAVLESG
-356 NGVKNDEK
+356 
-364 VVLENGNPLK
+364 
-374 GGGGAVLEN
+374 
-383 ENKVRTRSEEMK
+383 NKVRTRSEEVK
-395 DKENSLALPVA
+395 DKENALALPVA
-406 FLSLALIVVN
+406 LLSLVLIVTN
-416 VVLLFGRHLVANLV
+416 VVLLFGRHLVANLI
-430 ATMVLTALTA
+430 ATIVLTALTA
-440 WLLRSRREAGTTGVE
+440 WLLRSRREAGSTDVE
-455 AAKQRSAS
+455 AAKQRAAS

-468 QNAAKQEV
+468 QGAAKQEV
-476 SNREAS
+476 SN
-482 SQEAAEREVS
+482 Q
-492 NREASSQEAAKQEVS
+492 K
-507 SREAS
+507 
-512 SQEAS
+512 
-517 KQEVYNHR
+517 
-525 SSSITASPT
+525 SSSTPASPT

-627 HIYPYI
+627 QLYPYI
-633 DALSSQPLT
+633 DALSSEPLT
-642 GFLKGVLLTTLCMA
+642 GFLKGVLLTALCMA

>member
-169 MLLQPYAGGAPFRLT
+169 MLLQPYAGGAPFCLT

-209 HPLRRRALLPFL
+209 HPLRRLALLPFL
-221 VALVMAAHTANS
+221 VALFMAAHTANS

-269 AQWLEKMKANDTSEG
+269 AQWLEKMKTNDTSKG
-284 LVESVQ
+284 PVDNYQ
-290 KKNEAVLE
+290 KKSEAVFD
-298 NVNPLKGGGEAVLEN
+298 N
-313 GNPLKGGRG
+313 GNPLKGGRE

-336 AVLENVNP
+336 AVLEN
-344 LKGGRGAVLENG
+344 
-356 NGVKNDEK
+356 
-364 VVLENGNPLK
+364 
-374 GGGGAVLEN
+374 

-395 DKENSLALPVA
+395 EKENALALPVA
-406 FLSLALIVVN
+406 LLSLALIVVN

-455 AAKQRSAS
+455 AAKQRAAS

-468 QNAAKQEV
+468 QNAAKQEL
-476 SNREAS
+476 
-482 SQEAAEREVS
+482 S
-492 NREASSQEAAKQEVS
+492 NREASSQEAAKQEV
-507 SREAS
+507 
-512 SQEAS
+512 
-517 KQEVYNHR
+517 YNQK
-525 SSSITASPT
+525 SSSIPASPT

-642 GFLKGVLLTTLCMA
+642 GFLKGVLLTALCMA

>member
-123 QEWMRYAMPIFFF
+123 QEWMRFAMPIFFF

-209 HPLRRRALLPFL
+209 HPLRRLALLPFL
-221 VALVMAAHTANS
+221 IALFMAAHTANS

-269 AQWLEKMKANDTSEG
+269 AQWLEKMKANDTSKG
-284 LVESVQ
+284 LVKSYQ
-290 KKNEAVLE
+290 KKS
-298 NVNPLKGGGEAVLEN
+298 EAVLEN

-336 AVLENVNP
+336 T
-344 LKGGRGAVLENG
+344 
-356 NGVKNDEK
+356 
-364 VVLENGNPLK
+364 
-374 GGGGAVLEN
+374 VLEN

-395 DKENSLALPVA
+395 DKENTLALPVA
-406 FLSLALIVVN
+406 LLSLALIVVN

-455 AAKQRSAS
+455 AAKQRAAS
-463 KDASS
+463 RDASS
-468 QNAAKQEV
+468 QNAAK
-476 SNREAS
+476 
-482 SQEAAEREVS
+482 REVS
-492 NREASSQEAAKQEVS
+492 NREASSQEAAKQEVYN
-507 SREAS
+507 REAS
-512 SQEAS
+512 SQEAA
-517 KQEVYNHR
+517 KQEVSNQKC
-525 SSSITASPT
+525 SSIPASPT

-642 GFLKGVLLTTLCMA
+642 GFLKGVLLTALCMA

>member
-209 HPLRRRALLPFL
+209 HPLRRLALLPFL
-221 VALVMAAHTANS
+221 VALFMAAHTANS

-241 SWLPW
+241 SWLHW

-269 AQWLEKMKANDTSEG
+269 AQWLEKMKANDTSKG
-284 LVESVQ
+284 LVDNYQ
-290 KKNEAVLE
+290 KKNE
-298 NVNPLKGGGEAVLEN
+298 
-313 GNPLKGGRG
+313 
-322 AVLENGNKVKNDEK
+322 

-364 VVLENGNPLK
+364 VVLEN
-374 GGGGAVLEN
+374 

-395 DKENSLALPVA
+395 DKENALALPVA
-406 FLSLALIVVN
+406 LLSLALIIVN

-430 ATMVLTALTA
+430 ATMVLTALSA
-440 WLLRSRREAGTTGVE
+440 WLLRSRREASTTGVE
-455 AAKQRSAS
+455 AAKQRAAS

-482 SQEAAEREVS
+482 SQEAA
-492 NREASSQEAAKQEVS
+492 
-507 SREAS
+507 
-512 SQEAS
+512 
-517 KQEVYNHR
+517 KQEVYNQKT
-525 SSSITASPT
+525 SSIPASPT

-642 GFLKGVLLTTLCMA
+642 GFLKGVLLTALCMA

>member
-209 HPLRRRALLPFL
+209 HPLRRLALLPFL
-221 VALVMAAHTANS
+221 VALFMAAHTANS
-233 WPALLIHT
+233 WPAQLIHI

-269 AQWLEKMKANDTSEG
+269 AQWLETMKANDTSKG
-284 LVESVQ
+284 LVDNYQ

-298 NVNPLKGGGEAVLEN
+298 N
-313 GNPLKGGRG
+313 GNLLKGGRE

-336 AVLENVNP
+336 V
-344 LKGGRGAVLENG
+344 
-356 NGVKNDEK
+356 
-364 VVLENGNPLK
+364 
-374 GGGGAVLEN
+374 VLEN

-395 DKENSLALPVA
+395 DKENALALPVA
-406 FLSLALIVVN
+406 LLSLALIVVN

-440 WLLRSRREAGTTGVE
+440 WLLRSRCKADTTGVE
-455 AAKQRSAS
+455 AAKQRAAS

-482 SQEAAEREVS
+482 SQEAA
-492 NREASSQEAAKQEVS
+492 Q
-507 SREAS
+507 
-512 SQEAS
+512 
-517 KQEVYNHR
+517 QEVYNQKC
-525 SSSITASPT
+525 SSIPASPT

-543 AGAYLLLLGLCLESY
+543 AGTYLLLLGLCLESY
-558 EGGIRKDDVTLSYL
+558 EEGIRKDDVTLSYL

-642 GFLKGVLLTTLCMA
+642 GFLKGVLLTALCMA

>member
-209 HPLRRRALLPFL
+209 HPLRRLALLPFL
-221 VALVMAAHTANS
+221 VALFMAAHTANS
-233 WPALLIHT
+233 WPAQLIHT

-269 AQWLEKMKANDTSEG
+269 AQWLEKMKANDTSKG
-284 LVESVQ
+284 LVDNYQ
-290 KKNEAVLE
+290 KKN
-298 NVNPLKGGGEAVLEN
+298 EAVLEN

-336 AVLENVNP
+336 TVLEKGNP
-344 LKGGRGAVLENG
+344 LKGGRGAVLENV
-356 NGVKNDEK
+356 NKVKNDEK
-364 VVLENGNPLK
+364 V
-374 GGGGAVLEN
+374 VLEN

-395 DKENSLALPVA
+395 DKENALALPVA
-406 FLSLALIVVN
+406 LLSLALIVVN

-440 WLLRSRREAGTTGVE
+440 WLLRSRREAGTTDVE
-455 AAKQRSAS
+455 AAKQ
-463 KDASS
+463 
-468 QNAAKQEV
+468 EI
-476 SNREAS
+476 SN
-482 SQEAAEREVS
+482 Q
-492 NREASSQEAAKQEVS
+492 K
-507 SREAS
+507 
-512 SQEAS
+512 
-517 KQEVYNHR
+517 
-525 SSSITASPT
+525 SSSAPVSPT

-642 GFLKGVLLTTLCMA
+642 GFLKGVLLTALCMA

>member
-123 QEWMRYAMPIFFF
+123 QEWMCYAMPIFFF

-209 HPLRRRALLPFL
+209 HPLRRLALLPFL
-221 VALVMAAHTANS
+221 VALFMAAHTANS

-269 AQWLEKMKANDTSEG
+269 AQWLEKMKANDTSKG
-284 LVESVQ
+284 LVDNYQ
-290 KKNEAVLE
+290 KKS
-298 NVNPLKGGGEAVLEN
+298 EAVLEN

-336 AVLENVNP
+336 AVLEKGNP
-344 LKGGRGAVLENG
+344 LKGGREAVLENV
-356 NGVKNDEK
+356 NKVKNDEK
-364 VVLENGNPLK
+364 V
-374 GGGGAVLEN
+374 VLEN

-395 DKENSLALPVA
+395 DKENALALPVA
-406 FLSLALIVVN
+406 LLSLALIVVN

-455 AAKQRSAS
+455 AAKQ
-463 KDASS
+463 
-468 QNAAKQEV
+468 EI
-476 SNREAS
+476 SN
-482 SQEAAEREVS
+482 Q
-492 NREASSQEAAKQEVS
+492 K
-507 SREAS
+507 
-512 SQEAS
+512 
-517 KQEVYNHR
+517 
-525 SSSITASPT
+525 SSSAPASPT
-534 LHFWQRLSS
+534 LHFWQCLSS

-642 GFLKGVLLTTLCMA
+642 GFLKGVLLTALCMA

>member
-209 HPLRRRALLPFL
+209 HPLRRLAFLPFL
-221 VALVMAAHTANS
+221 VALFMAAHTANS

-269 AQWLEKMKANDTSEG
+269 AQWLEKMKANDTSKG
-284 LVESVQ
+284 LVESYQ
-290 KKNEAVLE
+290 KKN
-298 NVNPLKGGGEAVLEN
+298 EAVLEN

-336 AVLENVNP
+336 AVLEN
-344 LKGGRGAVLENG
+344 
-356 NGVKNDEK
+356 
-364 VVLENGNPLK
+364 
-374 GGGGAVLEN
+374 

-395 DKENSLALPVA
+395 EKENALAFPVA
-406 FLSLALIVVN
+406 LLSLALIIVN

-455 AAKQRSAS
+455 AAKQRAAS
-463 KDASS
+463 RD
-468 QNAAKQEV
+468 
-476 SNREAS
+476 
-482 SQEAAEREVS
+482 
-492 NREASSQEAAKQEVS
+492 ASSQEAAKQEV
-507 SREAS
+507 
-512 SQEAS
+512 
-517 KQEVYNHR
+517 YNQK
-525 SSSITASPT
+525 SSSAPASPT

-642 GFLKGVLLTTLCMA
+642 GFLKGVLLTALCMA